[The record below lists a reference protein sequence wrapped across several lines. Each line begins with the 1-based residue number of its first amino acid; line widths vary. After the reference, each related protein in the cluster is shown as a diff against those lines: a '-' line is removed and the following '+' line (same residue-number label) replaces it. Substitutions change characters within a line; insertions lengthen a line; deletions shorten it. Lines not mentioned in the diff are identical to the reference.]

1 MRRKDYKRIVVKIGT
16 TSLTHTNGKINL
28 RAIENLAWVLS
39 DLKNQGKEIVLVS
52 SGAIAVG
59 TERLALQTRPRD
71 IIGKQVAS
79 AVGQGVLMQIYES
92 FFSKYNQI
100 IAQILLTRDVF
111 ENEITLKNAE
121 NSVFKLIQMGVI
133 PIVNENDTISIDEL
147 QGFSDNDT
155 LSAYV
160 SKLVNAD
167 LLVLLSDIDAMYD
180 KDPNKFSDAKK
191 ISEISIIDDEITK
204 SASGSNSALGT
215 GGMITKVNSAKMVN
229 EVGIDMI
236 ITSGKDFNVLFEIV
250 DGKDIGTLFKGS
262 KNA

>member
-1 MRRKDYKRIVVKIGT
+1 MRRIDYKRIVIKIGT
-16 TSLTHTNGKINL
+16 TSLTYANGKINL
-28 RAIENLAWVLS
+28 RAIENLAWVLC
-39 DLKNQGKEIVLVS
+39 DLKNQGKEIILVS

-59 TERLALQTRPRD
+59 TERLALEKRPRD
-71 IIGKQVAS
+71 IVGKQVAS

-111 ENEITLKNAE
+111 ENEIMLKNAQ
-121 NSVFKLIQMGVI
+121 NSVLKLIQMGVI
-133 PIVNENDTISIDEL
+133 PIVNENDTVATDEL

-160 SKLVNAD
+160 SNLVDAD
-167 LLVLLSDIDAMYD
+167 LLILLSDIDAMYD

-191 ISEISIIDDEITK
+191 ISEIYVIDDEVLS

-229 EVGIDMI
+229 GNGIDMI
-236 ITSGKDFNVLFEIV
+236 ITSGKDFGVLFDIV
-250 DGKDIGTLFKGS
+250 QGKEIGTLFKGS